1 MNIDVPGFFNLH
13 PMGENATHPIARFS
27 ARLALLLLLAGEC
40 HAASSPLQGASAPAC
55 ADRSTGGQ
63 HAARIPCGTL
73 ASQSEKRT
81 LGRVQLPFLGLLLS
95 FYSIP

>member
-1 MNIDVPGFFNLH
+1 MNIDAPGFFNLH
-13 PMGENATHPIARFS
+13 QAGENATHPIARFS
-27 ARLALLLLLAGEC
+27 DCLALLLLLAWEG

-81 LGRVQLPFLGLLLS
+81 LGRVQLPLLGLWLA
-95 FYSIP
+95 